1 MVFMGSEKFPNENSF
16 AKFIQDNGGSYNAW
30 TGSEH
35 TIFFFEVQRH
45 SFSMALDMFSQFF
58 IEPLM
63 VKNAMD
69 REREAVDS
77 EFQGYMPS
85 DGWRLSQLFVSIAKT
100 NHPVA
105 KFNVGN
111 KQSLSKVQYS

>member
-1 MVFMGSEKFPNENSF
+1 MILKKLRPPDYSAWNFDRDITWFRSFNPYHKASTHYSDPDELPGLAHFLEHMVFMGSEKFPNENSF

-58 IEPLM
+58 IDPLM
-63 VKNAMD
+63 VN
-69 REREAVDS
+69 
-77 EFQGYMPS
+77 
-85 DGWRLSQLFVSIAKT
+85 
-100 NHPVA
+100 
-105 KFNVGN
+105 
-111 KQSLSKVQYS
+111 

>member
-1 MVFMGSEKFPNENSF
+1 MGSEKFPNENGF

-35 TIFFFEVQRH
+35 TNFFFEVQRH

-85 DGWRLSQLFVSIAKT
+85 DGWRLSQLFVSIAKP